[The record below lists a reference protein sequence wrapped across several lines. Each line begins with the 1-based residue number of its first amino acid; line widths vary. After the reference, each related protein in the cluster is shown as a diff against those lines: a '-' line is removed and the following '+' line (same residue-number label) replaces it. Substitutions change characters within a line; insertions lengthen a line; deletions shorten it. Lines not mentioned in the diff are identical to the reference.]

1 MHNINSWVTYHNIV
15 LYLMP
20 SIVAMASRKKHRTEI
35 LLVNLLMG
43 WTIILWFHCL
53 IWSIFGDYEEV

>member
-1 MHNINSWVTYHNIV
+1 
-15 LYLMP
+15 MP
-20 SIVAMASRKKHRTEI
+20 SIVAMAARKKHRAEI
-35 LLVNLLMG
+35 ILVNILMG